1 MIGVFKIT
9 AEKRVESKPET
20 SYAAPLSKKCP
31 IPSWVSSVPS
41 KSDHLVERV
50 KELNCGLECLLKS
63 GLKDWE
69 RMLKMLDDFKE
80 VFMGLLDSQLLYC
93 WKHGVDNYFWKILY
107 YNNIQYLKSRMNRTQ
122 SQTKEKTDELIM
134 DGIEF
139 YQKLYARIHDHYLKE
154 PKEKMLTVAK
164 VIAQKM
170 LINVG
175 NLYRYKTLMSG
186 DGNFELSSIY
196 YMKAHDILPANG
208 VPFNQM
214 AILSIYNVS
223 VFQKWSSFF

>member
-1 MIGVFKIT
+1 M
-9 AEKRVESKPET
+9 ENKPEAFH
-20 SYAAPLSKKCP
+20 SDPSSIKCP
-31 IPSWVSSVPS
+31 IPSWVSSFPS
-41 KSDHLVERV
+41 KSDHLVQRV
-50 KELNCGLECLLKS
+50 KELNCEFECSLRT

-69 RMLKMLDDFKE
+69 RMIKMLHDFKE

-107 YNNIQYLKSRMNRTQ
+107 YNNIQYLKNRINKSQ
-122 SQTKEKTDELIM
+122 SPMKEKADELIM

-139 YQKLYARIHDHYLKE
+139 YEKLYARIHDHYLKE
-154 PKEKMLTVAK
+154 PKEKLLTVAK
-164 VIAQKM
+164 VIAQKL

-175 NLYRYKTLMSG
+175 NLHRYKTLMSG
-186 DGNFELSSIY
+186 DGNFELSSLY
-196 YMKAHDILPANG
+196 YMKAHEILPANG

-223 VFQKWSSFF
+223 VSKL